1 MNAMNG
7 VALAITMATFGP
19 LYAARFVLAREAP
32 PPPRASPTVGR
43 LGEPR
48 KAAAAA

>member
-1 MNAMNG
+1 MNG

-19 LYAARFVLAREAP
+19 LYAALFGLARRPA
-32 PPPRASPTVGR
+32 PPPRASPTFGR

-48 KAAAAA
+48 KAAA